1 MNPYI
6 AAQISALVEGIRL
19 LEVYVTAP
27 LGLYSDLKMMRESLP
42 FPEAK
47 EFTREEISQRR
58 QAHATLT
65 EDYPA
70 LAMKAIRAVRATVDA
85 LGGLRQDGEG
95 SRKDGAAVLDESWLR
110 RASIVLTRAEQRV
123 GANLRAKP
131 IEKLTGIY
139 VIVDPEAT
147 RGREPEVVA
156 RAALEGGAR
165 VVQLRDKQNDKKQI
179 LERARRL
186 MRVCQEHDALF
197 FVDDDADVAL
207 AAEADGL
214 HVGQSDLPT
223 GEARKVL
230 TPHQLIGRSNGSLDQ
245 ALESQAQEVDYIAI
259 GAIYAT
265 TAMGKSGR
273 DALGP
278 QIVGRVKNAVP
289 QPVVAIGGINA
300 GNLAEV
306 VRAGAD
312 CVCVASAVTH
322 ADDPA
327 EATRRLVDLFDAS
340 LP

>member
-47 EFTREEISQRR
+47 ELTREEISQRR

-65 EDYPA
+65 EDYPDLA
-70 LAMKAIRAVRATVDA
+70 LKAIRALRATVDT
-85 LGGLRQDGEG
+85 LEG
-95 SRKDGAAVLDESWLR
+95 SREDGATVLDESWLR

-165 VVQLRDKQNDKKQI
+165 VVQLRDKQNDKKQV

-214 HVGQSDLPT
+214 HLGQSDLPT

-312 CVCVASAVTH
+312 CVCVASAVTY
-322 ADDPA
+322 ADDPG

>member
-1 MNPYI
+1 
-6 AAQISALVEGIRL
+6 
-19 LEVYVTAP
+19 
-27 LGLYSDLKMMRESLP
+27 MMRESLP

-47 EFTREEISQRR
+47 ELTREEISQRR

-65 EDYPA
+65 EDYPGLA
-70 LAMKAIRAVRATVDA
+70 LKAIRAVRATVDT
-85 LGGLRQDGEG
+85 LEG
-95 SRKDGAAVLDESWLR
+95 SREDGATVLDESWLR

-165 VVQLRDKQNDKKQI
+165 VVQLRDKQNDKKQV

-278 QIVGRVKNAVP
+278 QMVGRVKNAVP

-312 CVCVASAVTH
+312 CVCVISAVTY
-322 ADDPA
+322 ADDPG

>member
-6 AAQISALVEGIRL
+6 AAQTNALVEGIRL

-27 LGLYSDLKMMRESLP
+27 LGLYSDIKMMRESLP
-42 FPEAK
+42 FREAN
-47 EFTREEISQRR
+47 ELTREEISQRR

-65 EDYPA
+65 GDYPA
-70 LAMKAIRAVRATVDA
+70 LALKAVLAVRATVDT
-85 LGGLRQDGEG
+85 LEG
-95 SRKDGAAVLDESWLR
+95 SRENGAAVLDESWLR
-110 RASIVLTRAEQRV
+110 RANIVLTRTEQRV
-123 GANLRAKP
+123 SANLRAKA

-165 VVQLRDKQNDKKQI
+165 AVQLRDKQNDKKQA

-186 MRVCQEHDALF
+186 MGLCQEHDALF
-197 FVDDDADVAL
+197 FVNDDADVAL
-207 AAEADGL
+207 ATEAHGL

-223 GEARKVL
+223 EEARKVL
-230 TPHQLIGRSNGSLDQ
+230 APTQLIGRSNASLDQ

-259 GAIYAT
+259 GATYPTAT
-265 TAMGKSGR
+265 MGKSGR

-278 QIVGRVKNAVP
+278 QMVERIKNAVP

-312 CVCVASAVTH
+312 CACVVSAVTF
-322 ADDPA
+322 ADDPG
-327 EATRRLVDLFDAS
+327 EATRQLVELFEAS
-340 LP
+340 SP

>member
-6 AAQISALVEGIRL
+6 AAQINALVEGIRL

-27 LGLYSDLKMMRESLP
+27 LGLYSDIKMMRESLP
-42 FPEAK
+42 FPEAT
-47 EFTREEISQRR
+47 ELTREETSQRR
-58 QAHATLT
+58 QAHAALT

-70 LAMKAIRAVRATVDA
+70 LALQAILAMRATVEV
-85 LGGLRQDGEG
+85 LEG
-95 SRKDGAAVLDESWLR
+95 SLDDGSAVLDESWLR

-123 GANLRAKP
+123 GASVRAKT

-165 VVQLRDKQNDKKQI
+165 VVQLRDKLNDKKQV
-179 LERARRL
+179 LELSRRL
-186 MRVCQEHDALF
+186 LDLCREHDALL
-197 FVDDDADVAL
+197 FVNDDADVAL
-207 AAEADGL
+207 AAEAHGL

-223 GEARKVL
+223 EEARKVL
-230 TPHQLIGRSNGSLDQ
+230 MPSQLIGRSNGSLDQ
-245 ALESQAQEVDYIAI
+245 ALESQAQEVDYIAV

-265 TAMGKSGR
+265 TTMGKSGR
-273 DALGP
+273 TALGP
-278 QIVGRVKNAVP
+278 QILERTKNAVA
-289 QPVVAIGGINA
+289 QRIVAIGGINA

-312 CVCVASAVTH
+312 CVCVVSAVTY
-322 ADDPA
+322 ADDPRA
-327 EATRRLVDLFDAS
+327 ATRQLVDLFDTS
-340 LP
+340 SP